1 MSESSRII
9 IDMAITGFANI
20 SRKIGKPPAID
31 AYVKVDRPG
40 IDLGQGFAL
49 QIVET

>member
-1 MSESSRII
+1 
-9 IDMAITGFANI
+9 MAITGFANI